1 MKKFKSFIKEEDL
14 KDFEEDVL
22 ADKKEETSTKETDK
36 KEENKTYELHSTL
49 KMISGSRRMFCF

>member
-22 ADKKEETSTKETDK
+22 ADKKPAETPTEDNEKKETKNED
-36 KEENKTYELHSTL
+36 
-49 KMISGSRRMFCF
+49 I

>member
-36 KEENKTYELHSTL
+36 KEETKDEN
-49 KMISGSRRMFCF
+49 I

>member
-22 ADKKEETSTKETDK
+22 ADKKPVETSTKETDK
-36 KEENKTYELHSTL
+36 MEETKDEN
-49 KMISGSRRMFCF
+49 I